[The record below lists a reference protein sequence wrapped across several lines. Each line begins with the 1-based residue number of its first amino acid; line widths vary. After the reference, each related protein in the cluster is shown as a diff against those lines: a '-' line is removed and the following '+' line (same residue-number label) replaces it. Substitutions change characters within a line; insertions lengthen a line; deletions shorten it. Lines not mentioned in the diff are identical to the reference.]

1 MSEMT
6 IKIEDIKIGDR
17 FGTDWV
23 VTDTPLTDDREIMV
37 KVRYLEDGGTGRRS
51 FNIGHEIK
59 ITRNELL
66 R

>member
-23 VTDTPLTDDREIMV
+23 ALDTPQLGSEETV
-37 KVRYLEDGGTGRRS
+37 VHVRYLVDGGTGRRC
-51 FNIGHEIK
+51 FKVGHEIK
-59 ITRNELL
+59 VTRNELL